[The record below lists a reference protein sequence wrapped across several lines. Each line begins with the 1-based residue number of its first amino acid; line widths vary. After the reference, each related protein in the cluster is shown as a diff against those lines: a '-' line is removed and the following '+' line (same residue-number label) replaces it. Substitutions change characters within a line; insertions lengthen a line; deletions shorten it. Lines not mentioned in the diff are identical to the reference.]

1 MREIS
6 VHRGNDYMV
15 ERKGKNR
22 LMWGMIVGGWGVVNM
37 VGLNWFRW
45 LVGYEI

>member
-1 MREIS
+1 MRGIS

-22 LMWGMIVGGWGVVNM
+22 LMWGDDCRWMGCGTHGWFELVRM
-37 VGLNWFRW
+37 VGR
-45 LVGYEI
+45 V